1 MDDPI
6 LKQKYPAKAHCKKL
20 AAHLQKLDLPT
31 DGIVYLEGGKS
42 ELHEDC
48 DQEGPF
54 RSEQSLPIRRKAS
67 TNTIE
72 D

>member
-1 MDDPI
+1 MIQDPI
-6 LKQKYPAKAHCKKL
+6 LKQKYPAKAHCRKL
-20 AAHLQKLDLPT
+20 AAYLKEKGLST

-54 RSEQSLPIRRKAS
+54 R
-67 TNTIE
+67 
-72 D
+72 